1 MRALVTG
8 GSGFVGRH
16 LASLLAGKG
25 CTTWSLDR
33 RGGGPPGTT
42 PIVADLSDAAAAGRA
57 VEETRPDLVFHLA
70 ARTPANAPESTAAD
84 WLGGDPV
91 ATHHLLE
98 AVHAHAPHARVLVIS
113 SSAVYGH
120 VPLEALPI
128 AETSPL
134 QPTTLYGVAKA
145 AVELVALRF
154 HAVHGLHV
162 VRVRPFNLVGP
173 GEPVAM
179 LTSTLA
185 AQVARI
191 AAGGAPAVA
200 RMRHRATSRDYA
212 DVRDAVRAYWL
223 LLERGAPGEV
233 YNVCA
238 GHAVAI
244 GHLAE
249 RLLALAGV
257 AARIEETAPAP
268 APGDI
273 LAQAG
278 DGTKLAAATGWAPEI
293 PLDRS
298 LADLLASLTPGSRG
312 VRRV

>member
-16 LASLLAGKG
+16 LAALLAEKG
-25 CTTWSLDR
+25 CATWSLDR
-33 RGGGPPGTT
+33 RGDGPAGTT
-42 PIVADLSDAAAAGRA
+42 PILADLGAPEAAARA
-57 VEETRPDLVFHLA
+57 VAESRPDLVFHLA
-70 ARTPANAPESTAAD
+70 ARTPANAPESTPSE

-98 AVHAHAPHARVLVIS
+98 AVRTHAPGARVLVIS

-120 VPLEALPI
+120 VPPEALPI

-154 HAVHGLHV
+154 HATHGLHV

-173 GEPVAM
+173 GEPPGM

-191 AAGGAPAVA
+191 AAGAAPPVV

-223 LLERGAPGEV
+223 LLEKGVPGEV
-233 YNVCA
+233 YNVCS
-238 GHAVAI
+238 GRAVDI

-249 RLLALAGV
+249 RLLAVAGL
-257 AARIEETAPAP
+257 AARIEETAPVP
-268 APGDI
+268 SPGDI
-273 LAQAG
+273 LAQSG
-278 DGTKLAAATGWAPEI
+278 DGSKLTAATGWSPAI
-293 PLDRS
+293 SLDRS
-298 LADLLASLTPGSRG
+298 LADLLASLASGPRQA
-312 VRRV
+312 

>member
-1 MRALVTG
+1 VRALVTG

-16 LASLLAGKG
+16 LAALLAEEGDQ
-25 CTTWSLDR
+25 TWSLDR
-33 RGGGPPGTT
+33 RKDAPAGTT
-42 PIVADLSDAAAAGRA
+42 PVRADLLDPEA
-57 VEETRPDLVFHLA
+57 VGLAVAESRPDLVFHLA
-70 ARTPANAPESTAAD
+70 ARTPANAPAGTPSD

-98 AVHAHAPHARVLVIS
+98 AVRTHAPGARVLVIS

-120 VPLEALPI
+120 VSPEALPI

-134 QPTTLYGVAKA
+134 QPTTLYGIAKA
-145 AVELVALRF
+145 TVELVALRF
-154 HAVHGLHV
+154 QVTHGLHV
-162 VRVRPFNLVGP
+162 VRTRPFNLVGP
-173 GEPVAM
+173 GEPGAM

-185 AQVARI
+185 GQVARI
-191 AAGGAPAVA
+191 AAGEAPPVV

-212 DVRDAVRAYWL
+212 DVRDAVRAYRL
-223 LLERGAPGEV
+223 LLERGVPGEV
-233 YNVCA
+233 YNVCS
-238 GHAVAI
+238 GGSVAI

-257 AARIEETAPAP
+257 EAQIEETAPIP

-278 DGTKLAAATGWAPEI
+278 DGAKIASATGWVPGI

-298 LADLLASLTPGSRG
+298 LADLLASLAPGARRG
-312 VRRV
+312 

>member
-1 MRALVTG
+1 VRALVTG

-16 LASLLAGKG
+16 LAALLAEEGER
-25 CTTWSLDR
+25 TWSLDR
-33 RGGGPPGTT
+33 RGDAPAGTT
-42 PIVADLSDAAAAGRA
+42 PVRADLGDPEAVTRA
-57 VEETRPDLVFHLA
+57 VAESRPDLVFHLA
-70 ARTPANAPESTAAD
+70 ARTPANAPEGTASD

-91 ATHHLLE
+91 ATHDLLE
-98 AVHAHAPHARVLVIS
+98 AVRTHSPDARVLVIS

-120 VPLEALPI
+120 VPPEALPI

-134 QPTTLYGVAKA
+134 QPATLYGIAKA

-154 HAVHGLHV
+154 QSTHGLHV
-162 VRVRPFNLVGP
+162 VRARPFNLVGP
-173 GEPVAM
+173 GEPGAM

-191 AAGGAPAVA
+191 ASGEAPPVV
-200 RMRHRATSRDYA
+200 RMRHRATFRDYA
-212 DVRDAVRAYWL
+212 DVRDAVRAYRL
-223 LLERGAPGEV
+223 LLEKGAPGEV
-233 YNVCA
+233 YNVCS
-238 GHAVAI
+238 GRAVAI

-257 AARIEETAPAP
+257 EARIEETAPVP

-278 DGTKLAAATGWAPEI
+278 DGARLLAATGWAPEI

-298 LADLLASLTPGSRG
+298 LADLLASLASERPPG
-312 VRRV
+312 